1 MKLQNFEIIE
11 KLGEGA
17 YSQVYKVK
25 RTIDQQIYALKKVN
39 LTNLSLKEKENALN
53 EVRIIAS
60 IRHPN
65 VVSFKESFLSDDGEF
80 LYLVMEYAD
89 DGDVLEKIK
98 KHIRTGTRLREDYI
112 WSVFIQSVK
121 GLQVL
126 HSLNIYHRDIKN
138 ANLFLYKDGTT
149 KIGDFNVSKQAKMGL
164 LYTQTGTPYYASPEV
179 WSDQPYTSSSD
190 IWSLGC
196 VLYELATLSPPFNG
210 ESMKELYGKI
220 MSGVYKKISPK
231 YSLEL
236 SNMVSNMLQIDP
248 KKRFSCSQ
256 ILQLPYIQKKIS
268 EKRILSREEE
278 EKSTLL
284 KTIQFKP
291 VTASLQE
298 NLPQPNYPNSYHSK
312 SVKKIV
318 NEFLENQD
326 DNNNNE
332 SSFCLQPS
340 PSIKLAKEADSSAS
354 PLAKKQQKINY
365 SKKGSL
371 IPSLREIKAKKSIPK
386 NERSLDRSSRSKISI
401 QIDNQIDT
409 DSKKNDN
416 SFIQN
421 EEANLSIQIKKK
433 KNNPS
438 ENSLQKKEYIPKDQ
452 QFIKENYKR
461 GRSPNLNRNVKI
473 QEEYHIQEKQKDN
486 EGSLNEKRK
495 RLLKE
500 NSFNHQLS
508 NISSPRDNHTRGS
521 NHSQDQ
527 SSISQGKNIFLPI
540 LYQNKQFLSSSNSPP
555 ASRLRQEAI
564 TRKLMKDM
572 YAAKVQE
579 QNKIRSLDKKKQ
591 FIQIEIEKNIRLMPQ
606 IQGRNMNQST
616 DSSSERQKTKNSSKL
631 ERLNGQFQIQKY
643 TGLSSIEEKKEDN
656 QIQDSQFYN
665 SGLDSHKKSLQKQK
679 SIENEKTSPQSQ
691 IKSYKRYNNIRDS
704 QEQQLKLQQNSFS
717 PNKQK
722 DDFHLPL
729 ISKSSVLQNYD
740 TNDLLQPHKSI
751 NRIRIPTNLLKKID
765 LEEQQSQQTQ
775 QTKKTNQVLSLQDSH
790 NSMEVRNNINAL

>member
-1 MKLQNFEIIE
+1 
-11 KLGEGA
+11 
-17 YSQVYKVK
+17 
-25 RTIDQQIYALKKVN
+25 
-39 LTNLSLKEKENALN
+39 
-53 EVRIIAS
+53 
-60 IRHPN
+60 
-65 VVSFKESFLSDDGEF
+65 
-80 LYLVMEYAD
+80 MEYAD

-231 YSLEL
+231 YSIEM
-236 SNMVSNMLQIDP
+236 SNMISNMLQIDP

-326 DNNNNE
+326 DNNNE

-340 PSIKLAKEADSSAS
+340 LSIKSPKEADTSAS
-354 PLAKKQQKINY
+354 PQGKKQQKIIY

-371 IPSLREIKAKKSIPK
+371 IPSLREIKAKKNIPK

-416 SFIQN
+416 SFTYS
-421 EEANLSIQIKKK
+421 EEASICIQLKKK

-438 ENSLQKKEYIPKDQ
+438 ENSLQKKECSIPKDQ

-461 GRSPNLNRNVKI
+461 GRSPNLNRNIKI
-473 QEEYHIQEKQKDN
+473 QEEYHLQEKQKEN

-495 RLLKE
+495 RLLKD
-500 NSFNHQLS
+500 NSLNHQLS

-555 ASRLRQEAI
+555 VSRMRQEAI

-591 FIQIEIEKNIRLMPQ
+591 YIQLEIEKNIRLMPQ
-606 IQGRNMNQST
+606 IQSRNMNQST

-631 ERLNGQFQIQKY
+631 DRQNGQFQIQKY

-656 QIQDSQFYN
+656 QIQDSQVYN
-665 SGLDSHKKSLQKQK
+665 SGQDSIKRSLEKQE
-679 SIENEKTSPQSQ
+679 SIEYEKMTPQNQ
-691 IKSYKRYNNIRDS
+691 IKSYKRYNNLRDS
-704 QEQQLKLQQNSFS
+704 QEQNLKLQQNSLS

-751 NRIRIPTNLLKKID
+751 NKIRIPTNLLKKID

-775 QTKKTNQVLSLQDSH
+775 QTKKNHQVTSLHDSH
-790 NSMEVRNNINAL
+790 NSMEVKNNVNAL

>member
-39 LTNLSLKEKENALN
+39 LTTLSLKEKENALN

-126 HSLNIYHRDIKN
+126 HNLNIYHRDIKN

-231 YSLEL
+231 YSTEL
-236 SNMVSNMLQIDP
+236 SNMISNMLQIDP
-248 KKRFSCSQ
+248 KKRYSCSQ

-298 NLPQPNYPNSYHSK
+298 NLPQPNYPNQYHSK

-326 DNNNNE
+326 DNNNEN
-332 SSFCLQPS
+332 SFCLQPS
-340 PSIKLAKEADSSAS
+340 LSIKSPKEADSSAS

-371 IPSLREIKAKKSIPK
+371 IPSLREIKAKKNIPK
-386 NERSLDRSSRSKISI
+386 NERSIDRSSRSKISI

-416 SFIQN
+416 SFTQS
-421 EEANLSIQIKKK
+421 EQASVSIQLKKK

-438 ENSLQKKEYIPKDQ
+438 ENSLQKKEYILKDQ
-452 QFIKENYKR
+452 QFTKENYKR
-461 GRSPNLNRNVKI
+461 GRSPNQNRNIKI
-473 QEEYHIQEKQKDN
+473 SEEYQMQEKQKDN
-486 EGSLNEKRK
+486 EANLNEKRK
-495 RLLKE
+495 RLLKD

-527 SSISQGKNIFLPI
+527 SSINQGKNIFLPI

-555 ASRLRQEAI
+555 VSRIRQEAI
-564 TRKLMKDM
+564 TRKLMKDI

-591 FIQIEIEKNIRLMPQ
+591 YIQLEIEKNVRLMPQ
-606 IQGRNMNQST
+606 IQHRNMNQST
-616 DSSSERQKTKNSSKL
+616 DSSSERHKARNNSKF
-631 ERLNGQFQIQKY
+631 ERQNGQFQIQKY

-656 QIQDSQFYN
+656 QIQDSQVYN
-665 SGLDSHKKSLQKQK
+665 SGQDSNKKSLEKQK
-679 SIENEKTSPQSQ
+679 SIEYEKATPQNQ
-691 IKSYKRYNNIRDS
+691 IKSYKRYNNLRDS
-704 QEQQLKLQQNSFS
+704 QEQQIKLQQNSLS

-740 TNDLLQPHKSI
+740 TNDLLQPHKSV
-751 NRIRIPTNLLKKID
+751 NKIRIPTNLLKKID

-775 QTKKTNQVLSLQDSH
+775 QIKKNHQVTSLHDSH
-790 NSMEVRNNINAL
+790 NSLEVRNNINAL